1 MPHRIRYQRLRSARR
16 NIAERCLE
24 VASIYTP
31 RDVQVSF
38 RKGLTGCAW
47 ARSRRISAP
56 RPLTRRALHV
66 YLHEIAHVVLEHF
79 HDRPVHEQE
88 FEAEEWALGV
98 MQREGIGVPRASLQR
113 AQAYVA
119 QTILGD
125 SQATAISLRAAAFA
139 RAYL

>member
-1 MPHRIRYQRLRSARR
+1 MPSA
-16 NIAERCLE
+16 
-24 VASIYTP
+24 VWKSPP
-31 RDVQVSF
+31 RDVQVTF

-98 MQREGIGVPRASLQR
+98 MQREGIGVPRASLER

-119 QTILGD
+119 QTILCD
-125 SQATAISLRAAAFA
+125 SQATAISLRAAQFA